1 MHVEVLLGRHG
12 MAGRVAAL
20 DSHLAAEGAPLS
32 ARWLAVDTWL
42 RHHPR
47 CEPCAVLVSAG
58 AEVVAGTMFWRAHRF
73 GTWKVGTAAAAG
85 EPTWLYARDPSAA
98 DLLAQAV
105 VAELTSDR
113 RPWMLHLADV
123 GESSAALAALARR
136 LPCAVVT
143 EGSVAPQ
150 LIVDHQSALNTHVTR
165 NTRSA
170 VAKARNRIA
179 ADGLKSELTWTSD
192 PIEIA
197 DALPEIVEL
206 HRDRNRQVRGR
217 AGFDDP
223 AEVALFVDMAQ
234 AHADAG
240 RAHVARLRID
250 SQLASFAVCFLGERG
265 ALWVYANLVSP
276 KFTHY
281 SAGTIVN
288 ADVVRYAWENPD
300 MHSVDWGAGV
310 QRYKL
315 SGPVVL
321 RRSHH
326 LFAWSSRSIR
336 TMWHLRHRSSEMQT
350 ALTT

>member
-1 MHVEVLLGRHG
+1 
-12 MAGRVAAL
+12 MAERVAGL
-20 DSHLAAEGAPLS
+20 DRHLAAEGAPLS

-42 RHHPR
+42 RHHPH
-47 CEPCAVLVSAG
+47 CEPLAVLVSVG
-58 AEVVAGTMFWRAHRF
+58 AEVVAGAMFWRAHRF
-73 GTWKVGTAAAAG
+73 GTWKIGTAAASG
-85 EPTWLYARDPSAA
+85 EATWFYARDASAA
-98 DLLAQAV
+98 DVLAQAV
-105 VAELTSDR
+105 IAELGSDR
-113 RPWMLHLADV
+113 RPWMLHLAVV
-123 GESSAALAALARR
+123 GVSSPALTALTRR
-136 LPCAVVT
+136 LPYSVVT

-150 LIVDHQSALNTHVTR
+150 LMVDHESPLSTHVTR

-179 ADGLKSELTWTSD
+179 VDGYTSELTWTSD
-192 PIEIA
+192 PVAIA
-197 DALPEIVEL
+197 AALPEIVEL

-223 AEVALFVDMAQ
+223 SAVALFVDMAR

-250 SQLASFAVCFLGERG
+250 SQLAAFAVCFLGESG

-288 ADVVRYAWENPD
+288 ADVVRYAWEHPD

-326 LFAWSSRSIR
+326 LFAWSSRSVR
-336 TMWHLRHRSSEMQT
+336 TMWQLRHRSSEMQP
-350 ALTT
+350 ALMT